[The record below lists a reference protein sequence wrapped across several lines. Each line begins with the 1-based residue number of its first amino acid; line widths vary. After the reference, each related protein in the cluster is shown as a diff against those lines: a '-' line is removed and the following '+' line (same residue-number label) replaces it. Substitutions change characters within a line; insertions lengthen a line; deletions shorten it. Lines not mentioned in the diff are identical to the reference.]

1 MIIVEYEEKYK
12 PLVEEFEYDGIEKS
26 VMEGV
31 DFGLLILAYAKN
43 GRVFIG
49 IEDYKVVGA
58 GGILPE
64 WEGVGYAWIF
74 MNKKVD
80 LKMAYKKFKEEIE
93 SAFKVYHRIHTHCL
107 DLPETKRLLEH
118 LGFKKEGIMRRFFKE
133 ADTVMYSK
141 LRGE

>member
-12 PLVEEFEYDGIEKS
+12 ELVEAFEYDGIEKE
-26 VMEGV
+26 VMAGV

-43 GRVFIG
+43 GKVFIG
-49 IEDYKVVGA
+49 IDDYKVVGA

-93 SAFKVYHRIHTHCL
+93 KGFRVFHRIHTHCL
-107 DLPETKRLLEH
+107 DRPETKRLLEH
-118 LGFKKEGIMRRFFKE
+118 LGFTREGVMRKFFKTE
-133 ADTVMYSK
+133 DTIMYSK